1 MTERDPDLYRSVER
15 FKAQAYRRV
24 GQESLPAHLEKTYGV
39 RVAAT
44 AELDGGVVRVDLVD
58 GAPWVARIFPA
69 ARPLAAVEGDAEI
82 LHLMARHDFPAER
95 CVPDPVS
102 VHEGQA
108 VLVTELVPGTNA
120 RGDARPA
127 LLRRLGELLGRLHTL
142 PEADGAA
149 ARPAGSWHSLSIHG
163 GGRSEDVR
171 ALGTLLQD
179 AKTRA
184 PATHQGAFDD
194 LVTALAELDVGD
206 GLPTALAHP
215 DLCTANAILTPDDE
229 PVLVDWTGAG
239 TAPRIGPLGFLLATT
254 GGDRRLIE
262 AVVGGYG
269 ECVTPTDDELDR
281 LPDSVRAFP
290 LVLDSWGVIYWG
302 APPRAI
308 LNKLDT
314 SKRFADSVAGHARQA
329 FAA

>member
-39 RVAAT
+39 SVAAT
-44 AELDGGVVRVDLVD
+44 KELDGGVVRIDLAD
-58 GAPWVARIFPA
+58 GAPWVARVFPA
-69 ARPLAAVEGDAEI
+69 ARPLDAVEGDAEI
-82 LHLMARHDFPAER
+82 LQLVARHDVPAER
-95 CVPDPVS
+95 CVPDPMS
-102 VHEGQA
+102 VHEGQG

-127 LLRRLGELLGRLHTL
+127 LLRRLGELLGRLHTF

-171 ALGTLLQD
+171 VLGTLFED
-179 AKTRA
+179 AKSRA
-184 PATHQGAFDD
+184 PAAQQGAFDD
-194 LVTALAELDVGD
+194 LVEALAGLDVGD

-215 DLCTANAILTPDDE
+215 DLCSANVILTPDDE
-229 PVLVDWTGAG
+229 TVLVDWTGAG

-254 GGDRRLIE
+254 GGDQQLIE
-262 AVVGGYG
+262 AVVAGYRPY
-269 ECVTPTDDELDR
+269 VTPTDDELDR

-290 LVLDSWGVIYWG
+290 LVLDAWGVIYW
-302 APPRAI
+302 AASPRAV
-308 LNKLDT
+308 LDKLDA
-314 SKRFADSVAGHARQA
+314 SKRFADSVAAHARRA